1 MKKNSLTGELS
12 GSRLNDGWFRL
23 LGIPLIA
30 LMSHLIFYNRNDSG
44 SQEFGFWG
52 IYLISV
58 IETMIIWE
66 SVRLVI
72 LNFRRRLPSIDQ
84 TRQRIIWIL
93 VCSTLVT
100 MAVRVLNIW
109 FYDKTLL
116 WGYRFPLEGYLH
128 SVFVALLFVL
138 IVTTIYESIYY
149 FRMWHL
155 SSLRAAAL
163 KKENLQTQLDSLKS
177 QINPHF
183 LFNNLS
189 SLAALIM
196 ENQEK
201 AVHFVEEF
209 SSVFRYL
216 LQANERTLTT
226 LGHEMDFISA
236 YYNLLKNRF
245 EQALLLEVD
254 IPAGCNDL
262 LVPPLTIQLLLEN
275 AVKHNAVMAENP
287 LQIRI
292 VASPDGWLLVSNT
305 LHEKTCPAVLVP
317 AIGVGWAWKIYAP
330 NTGYWVTL
338 ISISAD
344 RIHTLKCGYRSLKKK
359 MHENS
364 DSRRRRPC
372 CEAA

>member
-1 MKKNSLTGELS
+1 MNKKSLTRELS
-12 GSRLNDGWFRL
+12 SARLNDGWFRL

-44 SQEFGFWG
+44 NQAFGFWG

-58 IETMIIWE
+58 AETMIIWE

-72 LNFRRRLPSIDQ
+72 LYFRRRLPSIDQ
-84 TRQRIIWIL
+84 TRRRIIWIL

-100 MAVRVLNIW
+100 MTVRVVNLW
-109 FYDKTLL
+109 VYDKTLL

-138 IVTTIYESIYY
+138 IVTTIYESLYY

-155 SSLRAAAL
+155 SSLRAATL

-216 LQANERTLTT
+216 LHANEHTLTR
-226 LGHEMDFISA
+226 LSHEMDFTSA

-245 EQALLLEVD
+245 EQGLHLEVK
-254 IPAGCNDL
+254 IPDDCNDL
-262 LVPPLTIQLLLEN
+262 LLPPLTVQLLLEN
-275 AVKHNAVMAENP
+275 AVKHNAVMAEKP
-287 LQIRI
+287 LQISI
-292 VASPDGWLLVSNT
+292 TAGTEGWLLVKNT
-305 LHEKTCPAVLVP
+305 LHGKNAPGNIGAGHISGLGLENIRAKYRLLGYPDIDISKSATHFEVKVP
-317 AIGVGWAWKIYAP
+317 
-330 NTGYWVTL
+330 L
-338 ISISAD
+338 I
-344 RIHTLKCGYRSLKKK
+344 KK
-359 MHENS
+359 EN
-364 DSRRRRPC
+364 
-372 CEAA
+372 A

>member
-1 MKKNSLTGELS
+1 MQRAGGNQHMNKKSLPGELS
-12 GSRLNDGWFRL
+12 STRLNDGWFRL

-44 SQEFGFWG
+44 NQAFGFWG

-58 IETMIIWE
+58 VETMMIWE

-72 LNFRRRLPSIDQ
+72 LYFRHRLPSIEQ
-84 TRQRIIWIL
+84 TRQRILWIL

-100 MAVRVLNIW
+100 MIVRVLNIW
-109 FYDKTLL
+109 VYDKTLL

-138 IVTTIYESIYY
+138 IVTTIYESLYY

-226 LGHEMDFISA
+226 LSREMDFISA

-245 EQALLLEVD
+245 EQALHLDVE
-254 IPAGCNDL
+254 IPDDCNDL
-262 LVPPLTIQLLLEN
+262 LLPPLTVQLLLEN
-275 AVKHNAVMAENP
+275 AVKHNAAMAENP
-287 LQIRI
+287 LQITI
-292 VASPDGWLLVSNT
+292 TASNDGWLLIKNT
-305 LHEKTCPAVLVP
+305 LHEKNTPSNIGAAHISGLGLENIRAKYRLLGYP
-317 AIGVGWAWKIYAP
+317 AIDISKTA
-330 NTGYWVTL
+330 THFEVTVPL
-338 ISISAD
+338 I
-344 RIHTLKCGYRSLKKK
+344 KK
-359 MHENS
+359 EN
-364 DSRRRRPC
+364 R
-372 CEAA
+372 

>member
-1 MKKNSLTGELS
+1 MKKNNLTRDLS

-44 SQEFGFWG
+44 NQEFGFWG

-58 IETMIIWE
+58 AETMIIWE

-72 LNFRRRLPSIDQ
+72 LYFRRRLPAIDQ

-93 VCSTLVT
+93 ICSTLVT
-100 MAVRVLNIW
+100 MVVRVLNIW
-109 FYDKTLL
+109 VYDKTLL
-116 WGYRFPLEGYLH
+116 WGYRFPIEGYLH

-163 KKENLQTQLDSLKS
+163 KKENLQTQFDSLKS

-226 LGHEMDFISA
+226 LGHEMDFVSA

-245 EQALLLEVD
+245 EQALQLEVT
-254 IPAGCNDL
+254 IPASCHEL
-262 LVPPLTIQLLLEN
+262 LIPPLTIQLLLEN
-275 AVKHNAVMAENP
+275 AVKHNAVMAEDP
-287 LQIRI
+287 LLIRI
-292 VASPDGWLLVSNT
+292 AATADGGLLVSNT
-305 LHEKTCPAVLVP
+305 LHEKNTSSNIGAGHVSGLGLENIRAKYRLLGHPDIVVSRSATHFEVMVP
-317 AIGVGWAWKIYAP
+317 
-330 NTGYWVTL
+330 L
-338 ISISAD
+338 I
-344 RIHTLKCGYRSLKKK
+344 KK
-359 MHENS
+359 ETV
-364 DSRRRRPC
+364 
-372 CEAA
+372 

>member
-1 MKKNSLTGELS
+1 MKKNSLTSELS
-12 GSRLNDGWFRL
+12 GNRLNDGWFRL

-44 SQEFGFWG
+44 NQAFGFWG
-52 IYLISV
+52 IYLISLA
-58 IETMIIWE
+58 ETMIIWE

-72 LNFRRRLPSIDQ
+72 LYFRRRLPSIDQ
-84 TRQRIIWIL
+84 TRQRIVWVLI
-93 VCSTLVT
+93 CSTLVT
-100 MAVRVLNIW
+100 MAIRVLNIW
-109 FYDKTLL
+109 IYDKTLL

-226 LGHEMDFISA
+226 LGSEMDFISA

-245 EQALLLEVD
+245 EQALQLEVD
-254 IPAGCNDL
+254 IPADCNDL

-275 AVKHNAVMAENP
+275 VVKHNAVMAENP

-292 VASPDGWLLVSNT
+292 AASPDGWLLVSNT
-305 LHEKTCPAVLVP
+305 LHEKKAPSSIGAGHMSGLGLENIRAKYRLLGHPDIKINRSVTHFEVWVP
-317 AIGVGWAWKIYAP
+317 LIKKE
-330 NTGYWVTL
+330 NT
-338 ISISAD
+338 
-344 RIHTLKCGYRSLKKK
+344 
-359 MHENS
+359 
-364 DSRRRRPC
+364 
-372 CEAA
+372 

>member
-1 MKKNSLTGELS
+1 MKKNSLTS
-12 GSRLNDGWFRL
+12 DFAGSRLNDGWFRL

-44 SQEFGFWG
+44 NQEFGFWG

-58 IETMIIWE
+58 AETMIIWE

-72 LNFRRRLPSIDQ
+72 LYFRRRLPAIDQ

-93 VCSTLVT
+93 VYSTLVT

-109 FYDKTLL
+109 VYDKTLL

-149 FRMWHL
+149 FQMWHL

-196 ENQEK
+196 ENQER

-226 LGHEMDFISA
+226 LGHEMDFVSA

-245 EQALLLEVD
+245 EQALQLEVA
-254 IPAGCNDL
+254 IPASCHEL
-262 LVPPLTIQLLLEN
+262 LIPPLTIQLLLEN

-287 LQIRI
+287 LLIRI
-292 VASPDGWLLVSNT
+292 AATADGGLLVSNT
-305 LHEKTCPAVLVP
+305 LHEKNTPSSIGAGHVSGLGLENIRAKYRLLGHPDMEVSRSATHFEVKVP
-317 AIGVGWAWKIYAP
+317 
-330 NTGYWVTL
+330 L
-338 ISISAD
+338 I
-344 RIHTLKCGYRSLKKK
+344 KK
-359 MHENS
+359 ETV
-364 DSRRRRPC
+364 
-372 CEAA
+372 